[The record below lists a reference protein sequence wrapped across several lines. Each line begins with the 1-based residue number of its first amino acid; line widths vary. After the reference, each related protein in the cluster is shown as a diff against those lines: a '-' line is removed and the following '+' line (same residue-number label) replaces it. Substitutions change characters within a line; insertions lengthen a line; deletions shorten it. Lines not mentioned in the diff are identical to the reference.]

1 MDKYDVIPLQIPSRG
16 KFTGKESRPLWPGA
30 EGKEKWEVT
39 GRRGAGGFVKQTQS
53 FSFAR

>member
-1 MDKYDVIPLQIPSRG
+1 MDKYDVIPLQILSRG